1 MNTTQRDYSLLGP
14 EGERAVANGLANAEW
29 YRTPVE
35 RKRMKQ
41 LMQRS
46 DGPAI
51 RNTLLFIGLIGTF
64 GAIGVLSWGKNWFVA
79 VPAFFIYGTLW
90 GSGGDARCHEA
101 GHGTAF
107 RTKWMNEAVF
117 QMGCF
122 MTLREPLVRRWDHTR
137 HHTDTVIV
145 GRDREIVEPCP
156 PSYLSVASKFLAL
169 PFVWGQLKST
179 VHHTVTGRLAADEK
193 LIIPESEWSKVIWQA
208 RLIAAIHVGVIAW
221 SLATGSLLPLMLF
234 SLPAMYGAWF
244 MAYVAFTQH
253 VALAED
259 VTDFRLN
266 TRTIYMNPVF
276 RFLYWNMNYHL
287 EHHMFPMVP
296 FHSLKDL
303 HEEIKAD
310 CPPAYES
317 TLQAYAEILPT
328 WRAQRSDSTHFVHR
342 ELLLSRA
349 SS

>member
-1 MNTTQRDYSLLGP
+1 
-14 EGERAVANGLANAEW
+14 
-29 YRTPVE
+29 
-35 RKRMKQ
+35 
-41 LMQRS
+41 
-46 DGPAI
+46 
-51 RNTLLFIGLIGTF
+51 
-64 GAIGVLSWGKNWFVA
+64 
-79 VPAFFIYGTLW
+79 
-90 GSGGDARCHEA
+90 
-101 GHGTAF
+101 
-107 RTKWMNEAVF
+107 
-117 QMGCF
+117 
-122 MTLREPLVRRWDHTR
+122 
-137 HHTDTVIV
+137 
-145 GRDREIVEPCP
+145 
-156 PSYLSVASKFLAL
+156 
-169 PFVWGQLKST
+169 
-179 VHHTVTGRLAADEK
+179 
-193 LIIPESEWSKVIWQA
+193 
-208 RLIAAIHVGVIAW
+208 VIAW
-221 SLATGSLLPLMLF
+221 SIATGSLVPLMLF

-303 HEEIKAD
+303 HEEIRAD
-310 CPPAYES
+310 CPPAYTS

-342 ELLLSRA
+342 ESLLSRA